1 MSAVAPRARKPK
13 TPRAP
18 GRLLVISG
26 PSGVGKT
33 AVARRLLDDR
43 RFGRAVTATTRP
55 PRKGE
60 RQGRDYVFLDREE
73 FARRVG
79 EGWFLEHAEVYGHLY
94 GTPRENVA
102 KVVESG
108 RHCVLVID
116 VQGAATLRERGTDA
130 VFVFLLPPSLDEL
143 LRRLLTRGGDP
154 PESFSTRLDAA
165 ESEMAQA
172 ELFSHRIVN
181 VEVDRSAREIA
192 GVLGLEI
199 P

>member
-1 MSAVAPRARKPK
+1 MSPSAPRIRKPK
-13 TPRAP
+13 VPPAP
-18 GRLLVISG
+18 GRLLVVSG

-33 AVARRLLDDR
+33 VVAQRLLEDR
-43 RFGRAVTATTRP
+43 RFGRAVTATTRA

-73 FARRVG
+73 FVRRER
-79 EGWFLEHAEVYGHLY
+79 EGWFLEYAEVYGNLY

-108 RHCVLVID
+108 RHCVLVVD
-116 VQGAATLRERGTDA
+116 VQGAATLRERHTDA

-143 LRRLLTRGGDP
+143 LRRLVTRGGDP

-165 ESEMAQA
+165 EAEMAQA

-181 VEVDRSAREIA
+181 VEIDRTAREVA
-192 GVLGLEI
+192 GLLGLEL

>member
-1 MSAVAPRARKPK
+1 MSAVAPRARRSK

-33 AVARRLLDDR
+33 AVAQRLLDDA
-43 RFGRAVTATTRP
+43 RFGRAVTATTRL

-60 RQGRDYVFLDREE
+60 RQGRDYVFLDRDE
-73 FARRVG
+73 FLKRDG
-79 EGWFLEHAEVYGHLY
+79 EGWFLERAEVYGNLY
-94 GTPRENVA
+94 GTPREHVS
-102 KVVESG
+102 KVVDSG

-116 VQGAATLRERGTDA
+116 VQGAATLRERGADA

-143 LRRLLTRGGDP
+143 LRRLVSRGGDP
-154 PESFSTRLDAA
+154 PQSFSTRLDAA

-172 ELFSHRIVN
+172 DLFSHRIVN
-181 VEVDRSAREIA
+181 VEVDRTAREIA
-192 GVLGLEI
+192 GVLGLEL